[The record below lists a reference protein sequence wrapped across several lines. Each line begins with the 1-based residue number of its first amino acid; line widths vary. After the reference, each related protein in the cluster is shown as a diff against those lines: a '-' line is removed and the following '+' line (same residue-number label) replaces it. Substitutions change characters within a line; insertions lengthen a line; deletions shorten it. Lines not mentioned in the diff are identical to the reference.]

1 MSLRVSPWIY
11 LLNVSER
18 PLIFRPLSIDDIVSE
33 SITLLLR
40 KLPQILAI
48 ALLANVPVILWQLL
62 SLTQANEW
70 IAPPRFQTVSE
81 VSVLSS
87 FANFV
92 ASGRS
97 DMRLLAAIT
106 IGGLSGMLQA
116 AAITW
121 YAARL
126 AHEEPVSIGEA
137 VQQATRRFGDI
148 VVATIIPAVLVAAL
162 SKLTDTNLWGT
173 ALFIVLVVL
182 IYPRTLFAIPAIM
195 LDGHN
200 GLSALWHSLQLS
212 WTRFGRVLSLWV
224 LMEFVLA
231 IAFLVPTLLIG
242 LSSVNLVLGNTQ
254 RIVNFTIGDVA
265 IFLMEPVRNI
275 ALMLLYFDLRRRHE
289 RKRVSMANLAQ
300 AQ

>member
-1 MSLRVSPWIY
+1 
-11 LLNVSER
+11 LNVSER

-33 SITLLLR
+33 SITLLL
-40 KLPQILAI
+40 KKFPQILAI

-62 SLTQANEW
+62 SLTKTNEW

-92 ASGRS
+92 ASGRT

-126 AHEEPVSIGEA
+126 ANEEPVSIGEA
-137 VQQATRRFGDI
+137 VQQAVQRFGDI
-148 VVATIIPAVLVAAL
+148 LIATIIPAVVVAAL
-162 SKLTDTNLWGT
+162 SKLIDVNIWGT
-173 ALFIVLVVL
+173 AIFIVSVVL
-182 IYPRTLFAIPAIM
+182 IYPRTLFAVPAIM
-195 LDGHN
+195 LEGHN

-212 WTRFGRVLSLWV
+212 WSRFGRVLGLWV

-231 IAFLVPTLLIG
+231 IAFIVPTLLIG
-242 LSSVNLVLGNTQ
+242 LSSVNLILGNTQ
-254 RIVNFTIGDVA
+254 RIVNFTIGDLA
-265 IFLMEPVRNI
+265 IFILEPARNI
-275 ALMLLYFDLRRRHE
+275 ALLLLYFDLRRRHE
-289 RKRVSMANLAQ
+289 RQRASKINPI
-300 AQ
+300 